1 MNMLKFLKSVQRGL
15 DRSALPALVAGA
27 AVAAFPVC
35 AVADEPLVTNV
46 GRFEIPFDIETEP
59 GQRPEGFA
67 VLFGSQ
73 DGGATG
79 RN

>member
-1 MNMLKFLKSVQRGL
+1 MLKFLKSVRRGL
-15 DRSALPALVAGA
+15 DQSAFLALTASAA
-27 AVAAFPVC
+27 AVALPVC
-35 AVADEPLVTNV
+35 VVAEEPLITNV
-46 GRFEIPFDIETEP
+46 LRFEIPFDIETDS

-79 RN
+79 KN